1 VIAPR
6 LRANALLAVALLA
19 PALAGAQARETRFAS
34 RNAVEK
40 VCLTL
45 EHDGALDA
53 AVKGRFRMASSNCTV
68 DRDFTGTWT
77 RRGDTLSLTTD
88 RRPSFRVESF
98 TESGT
103 DTARTRLVL
112 RSADPQLLAGVRV
125 YAAPDSSAAG
135 GRPARGALLG
145 RGPELALD
153 NPVGALLL
161 ALPGMAPQVFRPLH
175 PNAAITTVT
184 LRFEDLHA
192 PALVDDRWL
201 PDGRRLTFV
210 PRAGSLRSEPLE
222 LRRGQRC
229 FYRQNR

>member
-19 PALAGAQARETRFAS
+19 PALAFAQPRETRFAS

-45 EHDGALDA
+45 EHDGALDRA
-53 AVKGRFRMASSNCTV
+53 RAGRFRMASSNCTV
-68 DRDFTGTWT
+68 DRDFIGAWT
-77 RRGDTLSLTTD
+77 RRGDTLSLNTD
-88 RRPSFRVESF
+88 RRPSFRVASF

-103 DTARTRLVL
+103 DTARIRLVL
-112 RSADPQLLAGVRV
+112 RSPDPQLLAGVRV
-125 YAAPDSSAAG
+125 YAAPDSPGVKSA
-135 GRPARGALLG
+135 LG
-145 RGPELALD
+145 VPLGQGPELALD

-161 ALPGMAPQVFRPLH
+161 ALPGMAPQIFRPRH
-175 PNAAITTVT
+175 PNAATTTVT
-184 LRFEDLHA
+184 LHFEDLHA
-192 PALVDDRWL
+192 PALVDDRWVL
-201 PDGRRLTFV
+201 DGRRLTFV
-210 PRAGSLRSEPLE
+210 PRAGSQRSAPLE